1 MATEELTDLENSFDI
16 NDPLAPPVLL
26 DLPLDAQIPQTY
38 IEEESLRLQMYRRI
52 AGMTHLE
59 SIDEM
64 RREMIDRFGT
74 DDETGNVPEE
84 VENLFYQIRVKIL
97 ALRANVQNI
106 GRELDQLVIRSEAL
120 ENINRAALERRL
132 LQAFG
137 SAPNRN
143 DPDAAIPR
151 VARRAVYLPIDE
163 AEKWR
168 GALVRTLEIMAYS

>member
-1 MATEELTDLENSFDI
+1 
-16 NDPLAPPVLL
+16 
-26 DLPLDAQIPQTY
+26 
-38 IEEESLRLQMYRRI
+38 
-52 AGMTHLE
+52 
-59 SIDEM
+59 M

-74 DDETGNVPEE
+74 DDETNNVPVE
-84 VENLFYQIRVKIL
+84 VENLFYQIRIKIL

-120 ENINRAALERRL
+120 ENINRSALESRL
-132 LQAFG
+132 RQAFG
-137 SAPNRN
+137 AAPRGV
-143 DPDAAIPR
+143 DLDLAIPR

>member
-1 MATEELTDLENSFDI
+1 MTDLENSFDI

-64 RREMIDRFGT
+64 RREMLDRFGT
-74 DDETGNVPEE
+74 DDATDNVPEE

-120 ENINRAALERRL
+120 ENINRAALE
-132 LQAFG
+132 AP
-137 SAPNRN
+137 SAPSLWQCAQ
-143 DPDAAIPR
+143 PQ
-151 VARRAVYLPIDE
+151 
-163 AEKWR
+163 
-168 GALVRTLEIMAYS
+168 